1 MGSNNTMIRVFISHV
16 ASESEI
22 AIWIKKKIGELLK
35 GAIQFFVSSDGE
47 HLVGGDKW
55 LDKILTE
62 LKNSHT
68 VLVLCSEESVRR
80 PWVNFEAGGAW
91 MADKRAIPLCHGNME
106 PGKLPQP
113 LATLQ
118 AYSLHDPKH
127 VRQLVCLLAE
137 SAGIEPREFD
147 ADGLVNS
154 LPTAVQD
161 STKPRSVASSKP
173 RQSHRHRDTPDTP
186 DNRVDQSDYDFDKR
200 TGIYR
205 HKVTKKAVCT
215 NCLLEGR
222 LSPLSEAPE
231 GWRCH
236 FKNCSS
242 FYPNP
247 DCNPPEIEYVSN
259 RR

>member
-1 MGSNNTMIRVFISHV
+1 MTRVFISHV

-22 AIWIKKKIGELLK
+22 AIWIKKEIGGLLK

-62 LKNSHT
+62 LKKSHT
-68 VLVLCSEESVRR
+68 VLVLCSEESVHR

-91 MADKRAIPLCHGNME
+91 MADKRVIPLCHGNME

-127 VRQLVCLLAE
+127 IRQLVCLLAE

-147 ADGLVNS
+147 ADALVRN
-154 LPTAVQD
+154 LPVPAED
-161 STKPRSVASSKP
+161 STDAKSIASSKAN
-173 RQSHRHRDTPDTP
+173 QSHTVQDA
-186 DNRVDQSDYDFDKR
+186 S
-200 TGIYR
+200 
-205 HKVTKKAVCT
+205 A
-215 NCLLEGR
+215 
-222 LSPLSEAPE
+222 APE
-231 GWRCH
+231 
-236 FKNCSS
+236 N
-242 FYPNP
+242 
-247 DCNPPEIEYVSN
+247 
-259 RR
+259 